1 MRQLFRVFI
10 PTSVIALAFSEFS
23 FIFLC
28 YVAGSWLVSRFIN
41 PNLVVGAFLVDE
53 GGLIQITVVTVCL
66 VLGLYFQSLYTNV
79 RVKSLTL
86 LVQQVCLVIGL
97 AFLIQA
103 LFAYIRRPEWS
114 LPRWAMIFGSVLA
127 LVVIPGWR
135 VFFSRVVL
143 KFIGFQRVLF
153 LGTSA
158 VSKEIAAHLVARPET
173 GMSVLGYIDDGE
185 DSGSLPGGKILGQ
198 IKDLTTLAQALK
210 PDIVVVGMAERRK
223 RTAYVGDALSA
234 FFGSTLRGSRRYLR
248 SDVRACVHPRN
259 ASVASCFFF

>member
-23 FIFLC
+23 FVFLC

-41 PNLVVGAFLVDE
+41 QNLVIGSFLVDE

-114 LPRWAMIFGSVLA
+114 LPRWAMIFGDGVLA
-127 LVVIPGWR
+127 LIVIPAWR
-135 VFFSRVVL
+135 LFFSRVVL

-158 VSKEIAAHLVARPET
+158 VSKEIAAHLVTRPET
-173 GMSVLGYIDDGE
+173 GMSVLGYIDDCDPNME
-185 DSGSLPGGKILGQ
+185 LPGG
-198 IKDLTTLAQALK
+198 
-210 PDIVVVGMAERRK
+210 
-223 RTAYVGDALSA
+223 
-234 FFGSTLRGSRRYLR
+234 
-248 SDVRACVHPRN
+248 
-259 ASVASCFFF
+259 